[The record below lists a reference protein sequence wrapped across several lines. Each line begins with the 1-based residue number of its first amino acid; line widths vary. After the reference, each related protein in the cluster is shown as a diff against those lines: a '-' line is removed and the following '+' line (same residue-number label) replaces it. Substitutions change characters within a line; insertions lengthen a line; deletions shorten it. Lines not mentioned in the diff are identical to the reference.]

1 MRVACLISI
10 VTLLATGD
18 VQSSP
23 TPRSISSSSLLVV
36 PNPPSSAIPGCLLRS
51 YYGAYGGRDADHIYI
66 PSEDCLEKTSSLGS
80 FSEGSIVPLSDLGNE
95 YGSLVWVGHAG
106 VEAMVGTDV
115 REAWEGIATRSGAWV
130 KEKSSSRFEHVPG
143 SEQSILSIPSMRP
156 LSLVHSTER
165 YLLLH
170 VPHGI
175 LPIIDTLLPSHL
187 VPVALP
193 TQAYPL
199 GTTAPN
205 GDVAMWEPVKDKYVK
220 YLDNITSSLKFDS
233 KLDSV
238 LNKGIEFDEVR
249 RSIRW
254 LSGEGPSGIESRHSF
269 TPGALKAAHWIKG
282 GSRLPTSTFRNT
294 DSEPR
299 SGGED
304 WCRVSP

>member
-1 MRVACLISI
+1 
-10 VTLLATGD
+10 
-18 VQSSP
+18 
-23 TPRSISSSSLLVV
+23 
-36 PNPPSSAIPGCLLRS
+36 
-51 YYGAYGGRDADHIYI
+51 
-66 PSEDCLEKTSSLGS
+66 
-80 FSEGSIVPLSDLGNE
+80 
-95 YGSLVWVGHAG
+95 
-106 VEAMVGTDV
+106 
-115 REAWEGIATRSGAWV
+115 
-130 KEKSSSRFEHVPG
+130 
-143 SEQSILSIPSMRP
+143 MRP

-199 GTTAPN
+199 GTAAAN

-220 YLDNITSSLKFDS
+220 YLANITSSLKFDS